1 MYAIYGNIYHQYTP
15 NVSIYTIHGSYGI
28 CKIVEFGCTGRI
40 ERDPEK
46 IAVLDLEKID
56 PSKPLLFKHSTS
68 CSCHYSPH
76 VQ

>member
-1 MYAIYGNIYHQYTP
+1 MLVYQRVPFARSLSL
-15 NVSIYTIHGSYGI
+15 VAL
-28 CKIVEFGCTGRI
+28 EDTGRI

-56 PSKPLLFKHSTS
+56 PSKPLLFKHNTS